1 MKEIEIINGIGKYVN
16 GNEHIKLN
24 EELKIKV
31 KFDKIVDKTF
41 FIAYN
46 NYEKI
51 KGAVKEDGT
60 FSLPVN
66 FIKLGKLK
74 LAIEE
79 RPLYGM
85 PKTTQV
91 EDLIIRETD
100 SKVQSIPQIEE
111 LKEIVAKYTEIVEDL
126 NEKYDT
132 ILKLISTSYD
142 VGDEY
147 DDIE

>member
-1 MKEIEIINGIGKYVN
+1 MKEIEIINGIGKYVG

-31 KFDKIVDKTF
+31 NFNKKVDKQF

-46 NYEKI
+46 GYEKI
-51 KGAVKEDGT
+51 RGKIKEDGT
-60 FSLPVN
+60 FVLPVN
-66 FIKLGKLK
+66 FIKLGKIK
-74 LAIEE
+74 LVIEE

-91 EDLIIRETD
+91 EDLIVKEIEGQMQT
-100 SKVQSIPQIEE
+100 IPQIEE

-132 ILKLISTSYD
+132 ILKLISASYD
-142 VGDEY
+142 VEDYE
-147 DDIE
+147 DVE

>member
-1 MKEIEIINGIGKYVN
+1 MKEIKIINGIGKYVG

-31 KFDKIVDKTF
+31 NFEKKVDKAF

-51 KGAVKEDGT
+51 KGAINQDGT
-60 FSLPVN
+60 FNLPMN
-66 FIKLGKLK
+66 FVKLGKLK

-79 RPLYGM
+79 RPLCDIVR
-85 PKTTQV
+85 TTQV
-91 EDLIIRETD
+91 EDLIVKETE
-100 SKVQSIPQIEE
+100 SQFQAIPQIEE
-111 LKEIVAKYTEIVEDL
+111 LKEIVAKYTKVVEDL

-142 VGDEY
+142 VEDYE
-147 DDIE
+147 DVE

>member
-1 MKEIEIINGIGKYVN
+1 MKEIEIINGIGKYVG

-31 KFDKIVDKTF
+31 NFGRKVDKAF

-51 KGAVKEDGT
+51 KGAIKEDGT
-60 FSLPVN
+60 FSLPIN
-66 FIKLGKLK
+66 FVKLGNLK

-79 RPLYGM
+79 RPVCDM
-85 PKTTQV
+85 VRTTQV
-91 EDLIIRETD
+91 EDLLVKETE
-100 SKVQSIPQIEE
+100 SQVQTIPQIEE

-132 ILKLISTSYD
+132 ILKLISASYD
-142 VGDEY
+142 VEDYE
-147 DDIE
+147 DVE